1 MNEDDCTLRQ
11 AATILILRDS
21 SDGPQV
27 FLVRRHSAS
36 AFMAD
41 RYVYPGG
48 TVDPDDCGSTTLAHV
63 EGLSPED
70 ARRRLDEDA
79 SPQQAL
85 ALFLAGIRETFEEAG
100 ILLARRRHESKLID
114 LTGDPQVAKSFE
126 IYRRQLHE
134 GEISLTDLA
143 EREDLVFPLD
153 RLGYFAHWI
162 TPLAESR
169 RYDTR
174 FFVALA
180 PERQEPLHDAQETTD
195 STWIA
200 PRDAIARNRQG
211 AFQLAPPTL
220 CTLQRLEEFASAR
233 AAFEWSLNHDPPT
246 ILPHLEQRNDTLWL
260 LLPGDPDFPSDRP
273 EYLDL
278 EPVDQKPTRLV
289 ARDIGLWE
297 APKRRDRE

>member
-1 MNEDDCTLRQ
+1 MHQDDPAVRH
-11 AATILILRDS
+11 AATILILRES

-48 TVDPDDCGSTTLAHV
+48 TVDPDDCGPTTPAHV
-63 EGLSPED
+63 EGLAPKD
-70 ARRRLDEDA
+70 ALHRLGEESA
-79 SPQQAL
+79 PQQAL

-100 ILLARRRHESKLID
+100 ILLARRRHQSKLID
-114 LTGDPQVAKSFE
+114 LTGDPDVARSFE
-126 IYRRQLHE
+126 SYRQQLHE
-134 GEISLTDLA
+134 GQLSLTDLA

-180 PERQEPLHDAQETTD
+180 PDRQEPLHDAHETTD
-195 STWIA
+195 STWIT
-200 PRDAIARNRQG
+200 PQDAIARNREG
-211 AFQLAPPTL
+211 ALQLAPPTL
-220 CTLQRLEEFASAR
+220 CTLQRLDEFTSAR
-233 AAFEWSLNHDPPT
+233 AAFAWSLQHNPPT
-246 ILPHLEQRNDTLWL
+246 ILPHLEQRDETLWL

-273 EYLDL
+273 EYSEL
-278 EPVDQKPTRLV
+278 EPVDHLPTRLV
-289 ARDIGLWE
+289 ARDVGLWE
-297 APKRRDRE
+297 TPQPEDR